1 MPALPVLAALKN
13 TIVYHMGSV
22 AFGSFIIA
30 VIQFIRWGLPDV
42 LGKQLLMQ
50 GQSALVL

>member
-1 MPALPVLAALKN
+1 MPTLPVLAALKN

-30 VIQFIRWGLPDV
+30 VIQFVRWV
-42 LGKQLLMQ
+42 HACTLLQ
-50 GQSALVL
+50 PALMTQ